1 MVGLIERSRS
11 PTPLEDREIENLTLE
26 EARELVR
33 RSREEA
39 RVKQEQEVKREGS
52 AIREESAMSERSG
65 TRSTRRGNDG
75 EVNFVKRKRAKAT
88 IESAIDL
95 TEED

>member
-1 MVGLIERSRS
+1 M
-11 PTPLEDREIENLTLE
+11 
-26 EARELVR
+26 
-33 RSREEA
+33 REEFA
-39 RVKQEQEVKREGS
+39 TSEQ
-52 AIREESAMSERSG
+52 SG

>member
-1 MVGLIERSRS
+1 MPVKKHGSFVFLSWQ
-11 PTPLEDREIENLTLE
+11 
-26 EARELVR
+26 V
-33 RSREEA
+33 A

>member
-1 MVGLIERSRS
+1 
-11 PTPLEDREIENLTLE
+11 
-26 EARELVR
+26 
-33 RSREEA
+33 
-39 RVKQEQEVKREGS
+39 
-52 AIREESAMSERSG
+52 MSERSG

-75 EVNFVKRKRAKAT
+75 DATFVRTKRAKAT